1 MNMPTGILCNVA
13 SVVAGGFVG
22 SIIGE
27 KLSDQLKQTMTTV
40 FGVCA
45 MAMGISTIP
54 GMRNMPA
61 VIFAVILGTLTGIL
75 LDIDGRIRS
84 GTGKALKKIGL
95 SVGENEKLMVTAMV
109 LFCASG
115 TGIYGSLTSGMTGDH
130 SILIAK
136 SILDFFTAMIFACQL
151 KKSTMLIGIPQFI
164 IMMTLFLLA
173 KVIVPMTN
181 DPMIADFKACGGV
194 VLLATGLTI
203 MKVKDIPVA
212 DMIPAMVLAMPL
224 SGFWMNV
231 IAPLI

>member
-1 MNMPTGILCNVA
+1 MPTGILCNVA
-13 SVVAGGFVG
+13 SVVAGGFIG

-95 SVGENEKLMVTAMV
+95 SV
-109 LFCASG
+109 
-115 TGIYGSLTSGMTGDH
+115 
-130 SILIAK
+130 
-136 SILDFFTAMIFACQL
+136 
-151 KKSTMLIGIPQFI
+151 
-164 IMMTLFLLA
+164 
-173 KVIVPMTN
+173 
-181 DPMIADFKACGGV
+181 
-194 VLLATGLTI
+194 
-203 MKVKDIPVA
+203 
-212 DMIPAMVLAMPL
+212 
-224 SGFWMNV
+224 
-231 IAPLI
+231 